1 PYRIINF
8 EYGKGLYIYHS
19 GSPYTTWP
27 PNIDLECAD
36 GLYNWQTNGTFYPDW
51 VNPQSQD
58 PQTLPILVKTSIS
71 YDNDISTNSNV
82 YSNRDDKSVD
92 GLNGNWGSVGKL
104 HQSLHGDGTN
114 RLYTNDEDI
123 YTSRAGKGDRF
134 DAWRVG
140 YNEVFS
146 PYSSPSTNTWNNEYS
161 GVFIWLYGES
171 GNTASLKIYKDDE
184 LTGGTTDLD
193 EILEATPPSRPM
205 GLKVQEYNNGEEC
218 FPKLTWN
225 HNMEPDMR
233 VLVGSGEQSSYQKRY
248 KIFRATYPSIYG
260 TSFVYSEI
268 DDIYINENLTPE
280 YIDTD
285 IHLYYCSV
293 GDPGPNYH
301 PYPVRYMIKAVDE
314 HLDQSVYSD
323 FVSTLGSEENG
334 GPIDPDRPMG
344 LENEND
350 LPNSFSLQ
358 QNYPN
363 PFNPTTNIQYDIPKD
378 VFVSIKVYDMLG
390 REIAELVNEVKNAG
404 RYIVGFNGSN
414 LASGIYYYKIKAG
427 NFEQTRRMVLVK

>member
-1 PYRIINF
+1 M
-8 EYGKGLYIYHS
+8 
-19 GSPYTTWP
+19 
-27 PNIDLECAD
+27 D
-36 GLYNWQTNGTFYPDW
+36 
-51 VNPQSQD
+51 V
-58 PQTLPILVKTSIS
+58 
-71 YDNDISTNSNV
+71 
-82 YSNRDDKSVD
+82 
-92 GLNGNWGSVGKL
+92 
-104 HQSLHGDGTN
+104 
-114 RLYTNDEDI
+114 
-123 YTSRAGKGDRF
+123 
-134 DAWRVG
+134 
-140 YNEVFS
+140 
-146 PYSSPSTNTWNNEYS
+146 
-161 GVFIWLYGES
+161 
-171 GNTASLKIYKDDE
+171 
-184 LTGGTTDLD
+184 
-193 EILEATPPSRPM
+193 ILEATPPSRPM

-344 LENEND
+344 IEND
-350 LPNSFSLQ
+350 MPSSFALN

-363 PFNPTTNIQYDIPKD
+363 PFNPTTNIQYDIPND

-404 RYIVGFNGSN
+404 RYIVGFIGSN